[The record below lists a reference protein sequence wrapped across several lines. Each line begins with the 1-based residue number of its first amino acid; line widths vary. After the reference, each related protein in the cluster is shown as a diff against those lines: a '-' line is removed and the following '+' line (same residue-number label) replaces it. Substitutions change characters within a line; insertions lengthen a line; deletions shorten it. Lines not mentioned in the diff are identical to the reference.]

1 MASSFTDAEVA
12 AIKHQLAN
20 QGRPQIRTVMG
31 RAFDMSKVRAPMVSE
46 DDKHSMY
53 ANPRAL
59 LKDKTKPAYDND
71 PKNGVEYIWELKE
84 RAAILA
90 NMREHRIVTM
100 DELDPD
106 SPFYGRLDA
115 PTNVYVNKEQVQPV
129 SSGGL
134 ILIEVHGQAAY
145 KVKRYGADKY
155 LWELKDKQESDF
167 RRDALGSGVRGVN
180 RADYIDN
187 PDWDPK
193 TQSLIADP
201 ATWGGGNSSKFV

>member
-1 MASSFTDAEVA
+1 MANSFTDAEVA

-59 LKDKTKPAYDND
+59 LKDKTKPSYDQN
-71 PKNGVEYIWELKE
+71 PKEGVEYIWELRE
-84 RAAILA
+84 RAAVLGK
-90 NMREHRIVTM
+90 MREHRIVLM
-100 DELDPD
+100 DEADPQ
-106 SPFYGRLDA
+106 SPFYGRLDS
-115 PTNVYVNKEQVQPV
+115 PTNAFIDGQQVQPV

-134 ILIEVHGQAAY
+134 ILVEVYGEAAY
-145 KVKRYGADKY
+145 RVKRYGADKY
-155 LWELKDKQESDF
+155 LWELKDKSEGDF

-180 RADYIDN
+180 RADYIEN

-201 ATWGGGNSSKFV
+201 ATWGGGNSNKFV